1 MKQINSILVASAVMV
16 MASCSTADEMA
27 GGPTDSQLRSSGIP
41 VIIGVNGSS
50 YSDSVYTET
59 LPGWSNSGTRSDAD
73 AAHGT
78 DNSNTANN
86 DKHRDGKLSTLMV
99 GDRFNVHFISGV
111 TTQLSR
117 YRIDRALTY
126 EDPDATMTAPSGS
139 GLTDEQYRAQ
149 HARVKKAIAV
159 AETMVNGVAD
169 ASNPQPFFLDGATTA
184 YCRAYYPAMNPMAP
198 ALWTVQRDQSTI
210 DGVRKS
216 DLMFAEGTADASL
229 SGAATPATTIQMAP
243 FKHRMSR
250 LRVTLFPTSLTSKVK
265 KIEIVGGAYR
275 QVNILDTEKLI
286 TGNDL
291 RVPCTESESILMCPE
306 GNYSDYMD
314 YAVLLPAQVLC
325 QQTVA
330 GTRVKLLRITLVNN
344 TKIEVE
350 MAPKKILAGKTYTIN
365 LGTLY
370 DDLVGQT
377 ISLGS
382 WNETQTVSYQY
393 ASGAALTG
401 SSKGIYQIGNTTFRM
416 LNVEADPVGHTVHPP
431 HLNVDKLVKYDGADF
446 QIGET
451 ELTQALWKA
460 VMGGYPTVLGLPQKT
475 YGDDIPVTV
484 FSWGELKTFINR
496 LNALTATQRPAG
508 YTFKLPTKE
517 QWMYAAQGG
526 KYSKG
531 YDLAGG
537 NAADISKV
545 AWWGGPS
552 GNGGSETVHPAAKL
566 RANELGLYDMSGN
579 LWEVTRSVNITRDYG
594 GNPEYNFKTLGAAF
608 RHGQDTL
615 LGDAS
620 PWSDVGQGNGW
631 GSAVKPDGHF
641 DSPWLDDYGVRLV
654 LDNDT
659 WTMP

>member
-50 YSDSVYTET
+50 YNDSVYTET
-59 LPGWSNSGTRSDAD
+59 LPGWSNSGTRSEAD

-78 DNSNTANN
+78 DNSNTLNTI
-86 DKHRDGKLSTLMV
+86 HRDGKLSTLMV
-99 GDRFNVHFISGV
+99 GDRFNIHFISGV
-111 TTQLSR
+111 TAELSR
-117 YRIDRALTY
+117 YRIDRAVTY
-126 EDPDATMTAPSGS
+126 EDPDASMTDPSGT
-139 GLTDEQYRAQ
+139 LTDEEYRKQ
-149 HARVKKAIAV
+149 HARVKRAIAV

-184 YCRAYYPAMNPMAP
+184 YCRAYYPAMNPIVP
-198 ALWTVQRDQSTI
+198 ALWTVERDQSTLA
-210 DGVRKS
+210 GVRKS

-243 FKHRMSR
+243 FQHRMSR
-250 LRVTLFPTSLTSKVK
+250 LRVTLSAATLTSKVK

-291 RVPCTESESILMCPE
+291 RVPCTESESILMCPV
-306 GNYSDYMD
+306 GNYPDYMD

-344 TKIEVE
+344 KKIEVE

-431 HLNVDKLVKYDGADF
+431 YLNVDKLVKYDGADF

-451 ELTQALWKA
+451 ELTQALWKE
-460 VMGGYPTVLGLPQKT
+460 VMGDYPTVLGLPQKT

-496 LNALTATQRPAG
+496 LNTLTASQRPAG

-537 NAADISKV
+537 NAADINKV
-545 AWWGGPS
+545 AWWGGAS
-552 GNGGSETVHPAAKL
+552 GNGGSETVHPAAQL

-579 LWEVTRSVNITRDYG
+579 LWEVTRSVNITRDYN

-608 RHGQDTL
+608 RHDQGVL
-615 LGDAS
+615 LGNAS
-620 PWSDVGQGNGW
+620 PWNDYGQGNGW

-654 LDNDT
+654 LDNST